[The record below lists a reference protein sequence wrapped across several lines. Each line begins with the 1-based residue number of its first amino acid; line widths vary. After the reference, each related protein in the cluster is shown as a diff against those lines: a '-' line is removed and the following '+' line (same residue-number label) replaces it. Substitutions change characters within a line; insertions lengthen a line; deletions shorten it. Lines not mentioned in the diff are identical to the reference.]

1 MVTLQE
7 FHTDFLQ
14 TTLTVAESRG
24 LLNAQSFF
32 ELVCEELV
40 ATGELSIN
48 YTEADLRILVG
59 RNPMEAYGFDYDEER
74 KILSVLTHEFFQ
86 EDQIETL
93 TKSAVE
99 KKYKRLNNFVIKSCE
114 GLYKQLEETSPAY
127 SMSYNIFK
135 RFSEKDISKFKFFL
149 LTDGQITKNYKED
162 KNYSTDEYTV
172 ETRIIDIE
180 YLYRNYNS
188 KNADSSFEVEVEAPY
203 LKIPTDSEVY
213 TSYLTYLNGDQ
224 IFDIYDKYGQRLLE
238 QNVRTFLQF
247 RGNVNKGIK
256 NTISGAPS
264 DFFAFN
270 NGITATASK
279 AEMKGNKITKLDNFQ
294 IVNGGQTVSS
304 IYAAKKNEKLDVSQ
318 VVVQMKLSVI
328 DGGDTHSE
336 FVSKVAEYANTQNK
350 VNKSDFFSNSP
361 FHKDMKSY
369 SARLWVKPQTG
380 SQKMTR
386 WYYERVRGEY
396 LNEQLYLTKAKQ
408 KQFLL
413 ENPKN
418 QLIDKTFLS
427 KSENAWLQKPY
438 IVSRGAQYCFGDFAG
453 YIGELLEKNQ
463 MAITENY
470 FKDAISRIILFR
482 TIEKMIS
489 QASWYSGGYRAQ
501 TVAYTMS
508 YLSYWLKKQKKHFN
522 FELIWEEQRI
532 NEKLYSIIE
541 YIASEI
547 HKDINNPPYGHSN
560 VSQWCK
566 RIDCWERVKN
576 LQLSIDLPRVYLK
589 DKEEVLYEKKEEK
602 TQKKMDSGIEKQTFV
617 LELDQYKWKQ
627 IFDYCSKPE
636 NRRGISSFGFTAL
649 SKRANNINYF
659 PSEAQCI
666 ELYSIYE
673 RVTNEGLVVI

>member
-14 TTLTVAESRG
+14 TMFSVADSRG

-40 ATGELSIN
+40 AIGELSIN
-48 YTEADLRILVG
+48 YTEADLRILSG
-59 RNPMEAYGFDYDEER
+59 RYPMEAYGFDYDEER
-74 KILSVLTHEFFQ
+74 KILSILTHEFFQ
-86 EDQIETL
+86 ENHIETL

-99 KKYKRLNNFVIKSCE
+99 KKFNRLNNFVIKSCE
-114 GLYKQLEETSPAY
+114 GLYKKLEETSPAY

-135 RFSEKDISKFKFFL
+135 RFNGKEISKFKYFL
-149 LTDGQITKNYKED
+149 LTDGQTTKNYVEQK
-162 KNYSTDEYTV
+162 KYSTDEFSV

-188 KNADSSFEVEVEAPY
+188 KNADSSFEVEFVAPF

-213 TSYLTYLNGDQ
+213 TSYLTYLNGEQ
-224 IFDIYDKYGQRLLE
+224 IFDIYEKYGQRLLE

-279 AEMKGNKITKLDNFQ
+279 AEMTGDKITKLDNFQ

-304 IYAAKKNEKLDVSQ
+304 IYAAKKNEKIDVSKI
-318 VVVQMKLSVI
+318 VVQMKLSVI
-328 DGGDTHSE
+328 DGGDSHSE

-361 FHKDMKSY
+361 FHKDMKAY
-369 SARLWVKPQTG
+369 SSRLWVKPQTG

-408 KQFLL
+408 KQFIL

-418 QLIDKTFLS
+418 QLIEKTFLS

-438 IVSRGAQYCFGDFAG
+438 IVSRGAQYCFGDFAN
-453 YIGELLEKNQ
+453 YIGDLLEKNQ

-470 FKDAISRIILFR
+470 FKEAISRIILFR
-482 TIEKMIS
+482 TIEKMVS

-501 TVAYTMS
+501 TVAYTVS
-508 YLSYWLKKQKKHFN
+508 YLSYWLKEKKTHFN
-522 FELIWEEQRI
+522 FDSIWEEQKI
-532 NEKLYSIIE
+532 NKKLYTVIE
-541 YIASEI
+541 GIACAI
-547 HKDINNPPYGHSN
+547 HEDINNPPHGQSN

-566 RIDCWERVKN
+566 RQDCWERIKN
-576 LQLSIDLPRVYLK
+576 LDLNIALPQTYLK
-589 DKEEVLYEKKEEK
+589 DRADVMYEKKEEK
-602 TQKKMDSGIEKQTFV
+602 TQKKMDAGIEKQTFV
-617 LELDQYKWKQ
+617 LELEQHKWKQ

-649 SKRANNINYF
+649 TKKANNINYL

-666 ELYSIYE
+666 ELYSVYE
-673 RVTNEGLVVI
+673 KVIDEGLVLK

>member
-14 TTLTVAESRG
+14 TTLSVAESRG
-24 LLNAQSFF
+24 LMNAQSFF

-48 YTEADLRILVG
+48 YTEADIRILSG
-59 RNPMEAYGFDYDEER
+59 RSPMEAYGFDYDEER

-93 TKSAVE
+93 TISAIE
-99 KKYKRLNNFVIKSCE
+99 KKFSRLNNFVIKSCE
-114 GLYKQLEETSPAY
+114 GLYKKLEESSPAY

-135 RFSEKDISKFKFFL
+135 RFNGKEIYKFKFFL
-149 LTDGQITKNYKED
+149 LTDGQITRNLKMLKD
-162 KNYSTDEYTV
+162 YSNMDFSV

-180 YLYRNYNS
+180 YLYKNYNS
-188 KNADSSFEVEVEAPY
+188 KNSDSSFEVEIEVPY

-224 IFDIYDKYGQRLLE
+224 LYDIYEKYGQRLLE

-279 AEMKGNKITKLDNFQ
+279 VEMVENKITKLHNFQ
-294 IVNGGQTVSS
+294 IVNGGQTTSS
-304 IYAAKKNEKLDVSQ
+304 IYAAKKNEKLDVGQ

-328 DGGDTHSE
+328 NGGDTHSE

-361 FHKDMKSY
+361 FHKEMKNY
-369 SARLWVKPQTG
+369 SSRVWVNPKTG

-408 KQFLL
+408 RQFLL

-418 QLIDKTFLS
+418 QLIDKTFFS

-438 IVSRGAQYCFGDFAG
+438 IVSRGAQYCFGDFAT
-453 YIGELLEKNQ
+453 YIADLLEKNH

-470 FKDAISRIILFR
+470 FKEAISRIILFR
-482 TIEKMIS
+482 TIEKMVS
-489 QASWYSGGYRAQ
+489 QSSWYSGGYRAQ

-508 YLSYWLKKQKKHFN
+508 YLSYWVRKQKMYFDFN
-522 FELIWEEQRI
+522 PIWDEQVV
-532 NEKLYSIIE
+532 NSKLYIQIE
-541 YIASEI
+541 TIAQTI
-547 HKDINNPPYGHSN
+547 YQDITNPPHGHAN

-566 RIDCWERVKN
+566 REECWERIKN
-576 LQLSIDLPRVYLK
+576 LELKISIPKNYLK
-589 DKEEVLYEKKEEK
+589 DKQEVMYEKKDEK
-602 TQKKMDSGIEKQTFV
+602 NQKRMDSGIEKQTFV
-617 LELDQYKWKQ
+617 FELGHQKWKQ
-627 IFDYCSKPE
+627 IFHYCSKPE

-649 SKRANNINYF
+649 LKIAQDPSYF
-659 PSEAQCI
+659 PTESQCV

-673 RVTNEGLVVI
+673 RVINEGLVLK

>member
-1 MVTLQE
+1 MVSLQE
-7 FHTDFLQ
+7 FHVDFLQ
-14 TTLTVAESRG
+14 TTLSVADSRG

-48 YTEADLRILVG
+48 YTEADLRILSG
-59 RNPMEAYGFDYDEER
+59 KSPMEAYGFDYDEER

-86 EDQIETL
+86 EDEIETL
-93 TKSAVE
+93 TKSIVD
-99 KKYKRLNNFVIKSCE
+99 KKFNRLNNFVIKSCE
-114 GLYKQLEETSPAY
+114 GMYKQLEETSPAY

-135 RFSEKDISKFKFFL
+135 RFNGKEISKFKFFL
-149 LTDGQITKNYKED
+149 LTDGKITKNYKES
-162 KNYSTDEYTV
+162 KNYSTSDFSV

-180 YLYRNYNS
+180 YLFRNYNS
-188 KNADSSFEVEVEAPY
+188 KNADSSFEVEIEAPY

-213 TSYLTYLNGDQ
+213 TSYLTFLNGNQ
-224 IFDIYDKYGQRLLE
+224 IYDIYDKYGQRLLE

-256 NTISGAPS
+256 NTISGSPS

-270 NGITATASK
+270 NGVTATASK
-279 AEMKGNKITKLDNFQ
+279 AEMNNGKITKLDNFQ

-304 IYAAKKNEKLDVSQ
+304 IYAAKKNEKIDVSQ

-328 DGGDTHSE
+328 DGGDTHSD

-361 FHKDMKSY
+361 FHKDMKAY
-369 SARLWVKPQTG
+369 SSRLWVKPQTG

-408 KQFLL
+408 KQFML

-438 IVSRGAQYCFGDFAG
+438 IVSRGAQYCFGDFANYVG
-453 YIGELLEKNQ
+453 DLLEKNQ

-470 FKDAISRIILFR
+470 YRDAISRIILFR
-482 TIEKMIS
+482 TIEKMVS

-501 TVAYTMS
+501 TVAYTVS
-508 YLSYWLKKQKKHFN
+508 FLSYWLEKQKAYFN
-522 FELIWEEQRI
+522 FDLVWEEQAI
-532 NEKLYSIIE
+532 NEKLYSVIEII
-541 YIASEI
+541 AGAI

-566 RIDCWERVKN
+566 RQDCWEKIKTLN
-576 LQLSIDLPRVYLK
+576 LNIVLPKAYLK
-589 DKEEVLYEKKEEK
+589 DKEEAMYEKKEEK

-617 LELDQYKWKQ
+617 FELGHQKWKQ
-627 IFDYCSKPE
+627 IFDYCSKAE

-649 SKRANNINYF
+649 SKKAHSENYL
-659 PSEAQCI
+659 PSEAQCA

-673 RVTNEGLVVI
+673 RVTGEGLILK